1 MSLVRN
7 LTYEKMTWA
16 EMLKDEYGK
25 IAKNNSLSNTNA
37 VDCQKSDTLIGRTDD
52 AVAKEVGFGSRDTYR
67 KAQYIYENAD
77 EEMVKLSG
85 LL

>member
-16 EMLKDEYGK
+16 EMLKDEYSKVANERMKKGV
-25 IAKNNSLSNTNA
+25 ADPS
-37 VDCQKSDTLIGRTDD
+37 QKSDTGRVDD
-52 AVAKEVGFGSRDTYR
+52 TVAKEVGFGSRDTYR
-67 KAQYIYENAD
+67 KAEYIYENAD